1 MAYLQVMIIN
11 TYLALQF
18 LILVHN
24 LSLYNI
30 QGIFVILHGMQKLCE
45 YYGYCITKTTLVT

>member
-24 LSLYNI
+24 LSLYI
-30 QGIFVILHGMQKLCE
+30 QGIFVILYGMQKLCA